1 MRPRRAMWRVMSRIQ
16 LDSDTADRMLSG
28 AVDPRDVPPGYG
40 RVAEL
45 LQVLAAP
52 PAPVAAGA
60 RPRPVGPPV
69 AAAFTA
75 RVRAST
81 VAVAAALCLATG
93 TAAYAAGLPQAA
105 SHTASGILS
114 KLGVTTGAARSHP
127 ANHGADVSAVAH
139 RHGDTGKAH
148 GAAVSAVA
156 RSKRHARPSHHSHNP
171 GPGGRARAAAK
182 GKQISALAH
191 ATGTTGGKGRI
202 VSPAAS
208 GGHSHAGQGQGTD
221 MSSSASANGGSRQTS
236 HGGHA
241 GGSGTTAR

>member
-1 MRPRRAMWRVMSRIQ
+1 MPRIL

-52 PAPVAAGA
+52 PSPVADAAHPRAAG
-60 RPRPVGPPV
+60 RPVV
-69 AAAFTA
+69 AALAA
-75 RVRAST
+75 RVRTST

-114 KLGVTTGAARSHP
+114 KLGLPTGAARSHP

-139 RHGDTGKAH
+139 RHGDTGRAH

-156 RSKRHARPSHHSHNP
+156 RSKRHGRGSHRSHDP
-171 GPGGRARAAAK
+171 GAGGRAGAAGK
-182 GKQISALAH
+182 GKHISALAH
-191 ATGTTGGKGRI
+191 ATGTTGGKGRV

-208 GGHSHAGQGQGTD
+208 GGTSHAGLEGQGTD

-236 HGGHA
+236 HGGHT